1 MIITFMKKMKRGRNG
16 QKLLNFMKFLKH
28 QKLIIE
34 IYIDFCEHTSN
45 LMIWWSLGTRFIN
58 TKCPFQSERPS
69 MVLGYMLLGITA
81 SVSAMICLHRKFRNC
96 PKIYTHQ
103 RIVSL
108 KTLSS
113 SFPAK
118 NLWQCETFQCSF
130 FFFLFFLN
138 ISHVYQTDRSP

>member
-1 MIITFMKKMKRGRNG
+1 MKKMKRGRNG
-16 QKLLNFMKFLKH
+16 QNLLNFMKFWKH

-34 IYIDFCEHTSN
+34 IYTQVLIFVNVLFNTSN

-58 TKCPFQSERPS
+58 TKCLFQSERPS

-130 FFFLFFLN
+130 FFSSFF
-138 ISHVYQTDRSP
+138 

>member
-1 MIITFMKKMKRGRNG
+1 MKKMKRGRNG
-16 QKLLNFMKFLKH
+16 QNLLNFMKFWKH

-34 IYIDFCEHTSN
+34 IYTQVLIFVNILFNTSN

-58 TKCPFQSERPS
+58 TKCLFQSERPS

-118 NLWQCETFQCSF
+118 NLWQCETYQCSF
-130 FFFLFFLN
+130 FFFLFSF
-138 ISHVYQTDRSP
+138 